1 MSVRRG
7 INHGFKP
14 SCWAACRPICRTRRR
29 ARTVSESVDI
39 DLPLEM
45 PPRDAVLHRHDDSR
59 GIGHVYL
66 LYVLKGMRVDGEHNE
81 IVLDLGP

>member
-1 MSVRRG
+1 MS
-7 INHGFKP
+7 K
-14 SCWAACRPICRTRRR
+14 RT
-29 ARTVSESVDI
+29 AG
-39 DLPLEM
+39 
-45 PPRDAVLHRHDDSR
+45 DDSR